1 MENRGRASH
10 IWKFFQTSCKG
21 YTWQCCCF
29 WLFYSL
35 WKEMWADLAI
45 HEQEKV
51 IELCISIQS
60 SVMCLYA
67 LTWNY
72 TRYLSWSR
80 LKEVIL
86 HFTPYK
92 HLHGATQSLISGAFL
107 MLCRD
112 VQFWGL
118 QKWALVF
125 TVPPFGLR
133 SFSWNFTLFVSFLFS
148 KTCIMWFSLTL
159 SAP

>member
-80 LKEVIL
+80 CWKKSSYIL
-86 HFTPYK
+86 
-92 HLHGATQSLISGAFL
+92 LHTSTY
-107 MLCRD
+107 M
-112 VQFWGL
+112 
-118 QKWALVF
+118 
-125 TVPPFGLR
+125 VPPSLLSLEHFWCFAEMFSSEDFKNEHLSSQYPLLAWGPSHETSLSLR
-133 SFSWNFTLFVSFLFS
+133 PSSFQKHASCDFL
-148 KTCIMWFSLTL
+148 
-159 SAP
+159 